1 MRTILIAFFLFISL
15 NSFAAE
21 VQDDVGILSKSDT
34 QRLQQAKYPFE
45 LTILVTNFTIAG
57 FENYFSNKGTVGIG
71 VNPISRITVVT
82 SPTALDVRGLSRLGN
97 NDFKSAKYADGI
109 LKISDAYEKKL
120 RKEIM
125 NNELSSEITWG
136 LAFSFVIL
144 FVGFLGLALNYT
156 RKKRKKEFEQQKEQE
171 VDRTIK
177 EEFIYPKGTVTL
189 FTKEPEKKKPV
200 FEPFVVPPQ
209 SQSKVSYLKNDQKT
223 IFAPRDVYTTTPP
236 KQAVTMSPMATLA
249 LGAVGGFGASVAGN
263 MLANSFSRKE
273 KEVVPPYIPDETTKS
288 FVREDYG
295 KTIPGNVCIYPITK
309 EADHFPVDSQST
321 KEETSTSDSTNWS
334 SSDSSNYSSSDSGIS
349 SDSSTSSTSDSSS
362 W

>member
-1 MRTILIAFFLFISL
+1 
-15 NSFAAE
+15 
-21 VQDDVGILSKSDT
+21 
-34 QRLQQAKYPFE
+34 
-45 LTILVTNFTIAG
+45 
-57 FENYFSNKGTVGIG
+57 
-71 VNPISRITVVT
+71 
-82 SPTALDVRGLSRLGN
+82 
-97 NDFKSAKYADGI
+97 
-109 LKISDAYEKKL
+109 
-120 RKEIM
+120 M

-249 LGAVGGFGASVAGN
+249 LGAVGGFGAGVAGS
-263 MLANSFSRKE
+263 MLASSFSRKE

-288 FVREDYG
+288 FVREDYE

-309 EADHFPVDSQST
+309 EADYFPVDGQST